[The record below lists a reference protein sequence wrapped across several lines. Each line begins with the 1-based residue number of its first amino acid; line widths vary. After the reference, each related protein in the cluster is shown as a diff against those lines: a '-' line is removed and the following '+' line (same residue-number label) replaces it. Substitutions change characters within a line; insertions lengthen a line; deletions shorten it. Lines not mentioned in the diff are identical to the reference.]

1 MSKIIRL
8 LEKMGQNSEFRYADA
23 EHIAS
28 LMADAD
34 PALIDAVTAGDQSK
48 IESLLGARTNVVCGI
63 YPAQEPDQEEPS
75 EEENEDGKTHQKIA
89 V

>member
-8 LEKMGQNSEFRYADA
+8 LEKMGQNAEFRYADA
-23 EHIAS
+23 EHITS
-28 LMADAD
+28 LMADVD
-34 PALIDAVTAGDQSK
+34 PALIDAVTAGDQRK

-63 YPAQEPDQEEPS
+63 YPAQEPEQEEPS
-75 EEENEDGKTHQKIA
+75 EDDNEDGKIHQKIA